1 MESALQKRLSAM
13 KKKPLA
19 MQSRLKQN
27 TSVVIR
33 KRKLPGLWFGERTCW
48 GLGKKLPK
56 KIFKK
61 VLTTTRECVII
72 NLTKRK
78 WRIKLWNLL

>member
-72 NLTKRK
+72 ILTKG
-78 WRIKLWNLL
+78 NGE